1 MTLVFKQFVHNL
13 TLRRRFL
20 CIPLIQKNTNFF
32 TFLET
37 FAGHQQRSTKHH
49 SSPHKNHHS
58 VQNTPLVEPGA
69 QKNIIAHKTP
79 QKTTLQKPQ
88 VKQSVPLTSV
98 NKPAAQNE
106 VKTVDSKEVEGTR
119 QATGRAILLHTAN
132 GQGHVVQ
139 GKTDYKKAI
148 YCIFDGITLNLPAL
162 RSENLFTPKF
172 TKLCCFQPRWRIK
185 KNFVIQGVYS
195 LAKFVIISNA
205 HIHRFIP
212 INGLKITPLLIPYPL
227 NPLVESPRGK

>member
-20 CIPLIQKNTNFF
+20 CIPLIQKNTHFF

-37 FAGHQQRSTKHH
+37 FAGHQQRLTKHH

-106 VKTVDSKEVEGTR
+106 VKTVDSKAVEGTR
-119 QATGRAILLHTAN
+119 KATGRAILLHTAN

-139 GKTDYKKAI
+139 GKTDYNKAI
-148 YCIFDGITLNLPAL
+148 LYI
-162 RSENLFTPKF
+162 
-172 TKLCCFQPRWRIK
+172 
-185 KNFVIQGVYS
+185 
-195 LAKFVIISNA
+195 
-205 HIHRFIP
+205 
-212 INGLKITPLLIPYPL
+212 
-227 NPLVESPRGK
+227 

>member
-1 MTLVFKQFVHNL
+1 MTLFFTQFAHNL
-13 TLRRRFL
+13 TLRRRYP
-20 CIPLIQKNTNFF
+20 CIPSFQKNTHFF

-37 FAGHQQRSTKHH
+37 FAGHQQRLTKHH

-58 VQNTPLVEPGA
+58 VQNSPLVEPGA

-106 VKTVDSKEVEGTR
+106 VKTVDSKAVEGTR

-139 GKTDYKKAI
+139 GKTDYNKAI
-148 YCIFDGITLNLPAL
+148 LYIWRYNIQSSSIELWKLIHPKIYKAVLFPVSL
-162 RSENLFTPKF
+162 ENL
-172 TKLCCFQPRWRIK
+172 K
-185 KNFVIQGVYS
+185 KTFVIQGVYR
-195 LAKFVIISNA
+195 LEKFVIMSNV
-205 HIHRFIP
+205 HRFIP

>member
-20 CIPLIQKNTNFF
+20 CIPLIQKNTHFF

-37 FAGHQQRSTKHH
+37 FAGHQQRLTKHH

-106 VKTVDSKEVEGTR
+106 VKTVDSKAVEGTR
-119 QATGRAILLHTAN
+119 QATGRAILLHNAN

-148 YCIFDGITLNLPAL
+148 LYIWRYNTQSSSIELWKLIHPQNLQSCAVSSL
-162 RSENLFTPKF
+162 VGEF
-172 TKLCCFQPRWRIK
+172 K
-185 KNFVIQGVYS
+185 KNLCNSRGIQTWKICDYVKC
-195 LAKFVIISNA
+195 AHTQIHSN
-205 HIHRFIP
+205 
-212 INGLKITPLLIPYPL
+212 
-227 NPLVESPRGK
+227 

>member
-20 CIPLIQKNTNFF
+20 CIPLIQKNTHFF

-37 FAGHQQRSTKHH
+37 FAGHQQRLTKHH

-58 VQNTPLVEPGA
+58 VQNTPVVEPGA

-106 VKTVDSKEVEGTR
+106 VKTVDSKAVEGTR

-148 YCIFDGITLNLPAL
+148 LYI
-162 RSENLFTPKF
+162 
-172 TKLCCFQPRWRIK
+172 WRYNTQSSSI
-185 KNFVIQGVYS
+185 
-195 LAKFVIISNA
+195 
-205 HIHRFIP
+205 
-212 INGLKITPLLIPYPL
+212 
-227 NPLVESPRGK
+227 

>member
-106 VKTVDSKEVEGTR
+106 VKTVDSKAVEGTR
-119 QATGRAILLHTAN
+119 QATGRAILLHNAN

-148 YCIFDGITLNLPAL
+148 LYI
-162 RSENLFTPKF
+162 
-172 TKLCCFQPRWRIK
+172 WRYNTQSSSI
-185 KNFVIQGVYS
+185 
-195 LAKFVIISNA
+195 
-205 HIHRFIP
+205 
-212 INGLKITPLLIPYPL
+212 
-227 NPLVESPRGK
+227 

>member
-20 CIPLIQKNTNFF
+20 CILLIQKNTHFF
-32 TFLET
+32 ICLET
-37 FAGHQQRSTKHH
+37 FAGHQQRLTKHH

-58 VQNTPLVEPGA
+58 VQNRPLVEPGA

-106 VKTVDSKEVEGTR
+106 VKAVDSKAVEGTR
-119 QATGRAILLHTAN
+119 QATGRAILLHNAN

-148 YCIFDGITLNLPAL
+148 LYIWRYNTQSSSIELWKLIHPKIYKAVLFPASL
-162 RSENLFTPKF
+162 ESFKE
-172 TKLCCFQPRWRIK
+172 KLCNSRGIQTCKICDYIK
-185 KNFVIQGVYS
+185 C
-195 LAKFVIISNA
+195 A
-205 HIHRFIP
+205 HTQIH
-212 INGLKITPLLIPYPL
+212 
-227 NPLVESPRGK
+227 SH

>member
-1 MTLVFKQFVHNL
+1 MTLFFTQFVHNL
-13 TLRRRFL
+13 TLRRRYP
-20 CIPLIQKNTNFF
+20 CIPSIQKNTHFF

-37 FAGHQQRSTKHH
+37 FAGHQQRLTKHH

-69 QKNIIAHKTP
+69 QKNIIAHKAP

-106 VKTVDSKEVEGTR
+106 VKTVDSKAVEGTR

-139 GKTDYKKAI
+139 GKTD
-148 YCIFDGITLNLPAL
+148 
-162 RSENLFTPKF
+162 
-172 TKLCCFQPRWRIK
+172 
-185 KNFVIQGVYS
+185 
-195 LAKFVIISNA
+195 
-205 HIHRFIP
+205 
-212 INGLKITPLLIPYPL
+212 
-227 NPLVESPRGK
+227 